1 MSIAGILLGIINIA
15 IVIAILV
22 LVGLVIVW
30 FASWMGFAVPEPI
43 KRVFMVIVFLIGL
56 GMLVA
61 LLLGVRVGPTFIGGA
76 TFPGLASSPV
86 GPVPSGASVYLQ
98 RMLT

>member
-15 IVIAILV
+15 IVVAILI
-22 LVGLVIVW
+22 LVGLIIAW
-30 FASWMGFAVPEPI
+30 FASWMGFAIPEQI
-43 KRVFMVIVFLIGL
+43 KKVFMIIVFLIGL

-76 TFPGLASSPV
+76 PFPSLASSANQLHY
-86 GPVPSGASVYLQ
+86 SSATINL
-98 RMLT
+98 